1 MVVSW
6 WSTLPFLEQIFFLI
20 ALPATAVLLI
30 QTLLLLFGGML
41 GGAEAD
47 ADASGLDADT
57 DVDTDSG
64 AHHDSPD
71 GADAGLRILTVRG
84 VMAFLTV
91 SGWTGV
97 VLMEL
102 HMPESVC
109 IVVSLLLG
117 GAALFAMAWLVR
129 ALLVLQEDGSV
140 DIRSAIGQE
149 GVVYLTVPPTGRGQG
164 KIMVRVGEAL
174 REGDAVTNS
183 TESIPTGASIRV
195 TEVLEDDV
203 FVVEPQPKAT

>member
-1 MVVSW
+1 MSW

-41 GGAEAD
+41 GGAEAG
-47 ADASGLDADT
+47 ADASGLDTDT

-64 AHHDSPD
+64 SHHDSP
-71 GADAGLRILTVRG
+71 ADSADSGLRILTVRG

-97 VLMEL
+97 LLMEL

-129 ALLVLQEDGSV
+129 ALLVLQEDGSA

-203 FVVEPQPKAT
+203 FVVEPQTKST